1 MRDISLHVLDLAQNS
16 IKAQATL
23 VEMMLVED
31 HKSILTVTIK
41 DNGHGMPKDMLE
53 AVQSPFVTSR
63 TERKVGLGI
72 PMFAQNARLSGGDIE
87 LTSELGVG
95 TTLKGIF
102 HTDQIDCLP
111 IGDLAETFYTLIIMN
126 PLTPDFFIEVSNLKG
141 AMTFD
146 TRQIREALGGLPLN
160 EPEIAAWVHEA
171 LYEELTPILE
181 G

>member
-23 VEMMLVED
+23 VEMALKTD
-31 HKSILTVTIK
+31 ADDILTVTLK
-41 DNGHGMPKDMLE
+41 DNGTGMPPDMVE

-72 PMFAQNARLSGGDIE
+72 PMFAQNARISGGDIE
-87 LTSELGVG
+87 LESELGVG
-95 TTLKGIF
+95 TILKGVF
-102 HTDQIDCLP
+102 HTDHIDCLP

-126 PLTPDFFIEVSNLKG
+126 PLTPDFFIEVSNKKG

-160 EPEIAAWVHEA
+160 EPEIAEWIHEA